1 MKNNIDFESALLE
14 LENIVNKLEA
24 GNVGL
29 NESIKLYEE
38 GIVLSELCTKM
49 LNDAKQKIEVIKNSN
64 YKENEF
70 DNSLEENNDL

>member
-1 MKNNIDFESALLE
+1 MNKNIDFENALSK
-14 LENIVNKLEA
+14 LENIVNKLET
-24 GNVGL
+24 GNIGL
-29 NESIKLYEE
+29 NESIKLYQE

-49 LNDAKQKIEVIKNSN
+49 LSDAKQKIEVIKNSN